1 MFRINTFATVVSAA
15 MSLPLASALAQDT
28 TPPLQ
33 PGPDEGLFLI
43 VTDIHFDPFTNP
55 ALVPELDKSPLS
67 GWPAILKSAPPTI
80 EGYGK
85 DAGFTLML
93 SALEAA
99 AAQNMS
105 YDYVLYTGD
114 YLSHHFNDHYNK
126 YAGPSPEGVTSFAVK
141 TTQLV
146 SKLLGESFGG
156 IPVFGVLG
164 NEDSACGDY
173 NIAPSGAY
181 LDGLANQWAK
191 LSLQPQRFGHFASGG
206 YYKVAHPTL
215 ADQDVIALNS
225 VFWSTRYSDKCNPDG
240 GDPGADVMT
249 WLEQQLSETR
259 DAGRRA
265 QILMHVPPGIDAYD
279 TAQDAGAGT
288 CDAGVE
294 LFWRDPYLSDYLAL
308 MKKYAGTVDYSFSG
322 HTHMDGFTVLRDDGG
337 QPLMVNKISP
347 SVSPKFGNNPAF
359 SVFLYNR
366 KSGVLKDSVT
376 FYLTNLVAATS
387 GAQPE
392 WRPEYTYRGTYSV
405 PDLSADSFASV
416 AETLG
421 SNTQLQQRFIDLYSV
436 SAAKKQIDSSSWQAF
451 SCALEA
457 ADMDAYKTCYCGGN

>member
-15 MSLPLASALAQDT
+15 MLLPLASALAQET
-28 TPPLQ
+28 APPLQ
-33 PGPDEGLFLI
+33 PGSDEGLFLI

-55 ALVPELDKSPLS
+55 TIVPQLDKSPLS
-67 GWPAILKSAPPTI
+67 GWPAILKSSPPTI

-114 YLSHHFNDHYNK
+114 YLSHHFNDHYTK
-126 YAGPSPEGVTSFAVK
+126 YVGPSPEGVTSFAVK

-146 SKLLGESFGG
+146 SQLLGESFGG
-156 IPVFGVLG
+156 IPVYGVLG

-181 LDGLANQWAK
+181 LDGLTDQWAE
-191 LSLQPQRFGHFASGG
+191 LSQQPQRFGQFASGG

-215 ADQDVIALNS
+215 ANQDVIALNS

-259 DAGRRA
+259 DAGRKA
-265 QILMHVPPGIDAYD
+265 QILMHVPPGIDAFD
-279 TAQDAGAGT
+279 TAQDAGSGT
-288 CDAGVE
+288 CEASIE
-294 LFWRDPYLSDYLAL
+294 LFWREPYLTDYLAL
-308 MKKYAGTVDYSFSG
+308 MQKYAGTIDYSFSG

-347 SVSPKFGNNPAF
+347 SVSPKFGNNPSF
-359 SVFLYNR
+359 SVYLYDR
-366 KSGVLKDSVT
+366 KTGALKDSVT
-376 FYLTNLVAATS
+376 FYLTNLDAATS
-387 GAQPE
+387 GAHPE
-392 WRPEYTYRGTYSV
+392 WRPEYSYRKTYSV
-405 PDLSADSFASV
+405 PDLSAESFASV
-416 AETLG
+416 ADTLA
-421 SNTQLQQRFIDLYSV
+421 SNTKLQQRFIDLYSV
-436 SAAKKQIDSSSWQAF
+436 SAVKKQIDSSSWRAF
-451 SCALEA
+451 ACALDV
-457 ADMDAYKTCYCGGN
+457 ADRDAYKTCYCGSK